1 VSWRRVNGNR
11 KCMICGKPDWCSY
24 TDDGAHRCMRVDGCE
39 GFKVIK
45 RCDDGGIIYRLHGD
59 VPPPV
64 YRRPKP
70 EPKEE
75 PRPEFGKI
83 WARCYKKCTYDMA
96 EHLAKKLGLNKGS
109 TLSLMGLGWHPE
121 QEVWVF
127 PMYACDMETV
137 LGLRTRD
144 LRGNKKAILGSQ
156 QGLFGMPTSLECDM
170 VLVCEGP
177 TDTAAA
183 LELGFCAIGRPSCS
197 GAVDM
202 VKLALADKHAVIVS
216 DADTPGR
223 RGADVLAKAL
233 TRTSKSVRIVRP
245 PSKDMRAWYR
255 EGATHDSLMY
265 LISNTRKLS
274 A

>member
-1 VSWRRVNGNR
+1 MSWRRVNGNR

-156 QGLFGMPTSLECDM
+156 QGLFGMPTSLECAPFCLPIAPPTPVPSHSLA
-170 VLVCEGP
+170 VLLS
-177 TDTAAA
+177 A
-183 LELGFCAIGRPSCS
+183 LSVGVACARIPFGCRQRTVRARQWP
-197 GAVDM
+197 
-202 VKLALADKHAVIVS
+202 
-216 DADTPGR
+216 
-223 RGADVLAKAL
+223 L
-233 TRTSKSVRIVRP
+233 TRCAARSPAARSVR
-245 PSKDMRAWYR
+245 
-255 EGATHDSLMY
+255 
-265 LISNTRKLS
+265 TRRRRQPWRRTCR
-274 A
+274 